1 LRDLPARG
9 SFDRFV
15 LAYAQASQ
23 QNMNLL
29 SRYIFL
35 QIMFPFVMSTVIL
48 TAIAWLTQATRLLD
62 LIILQGQGAGIF
74 FRLSLLF
81 IPNLAGLV
89 APIGLLIACIYT
101 LNRMNQDSE
110 LAVIYAAGSGK
121 WKIVR
126 PFILASLLV
135 TILVAV
141 VNAYVMP
148 KSLQILRAEVTQ
160 IRAGLL
166 ANLLQPGR
174 FFSPLKGVTIYFRE
188 RDQNNDML
196 GVIIHDKRNLA
207 EQITIVAKR
216 STLVENEVGNFMVFY
231 DGSTQRRARTAE
243 KTNLVAFTK
252 YSYDLSGLSPEA
264 EISYLK
270 PKEKFL
276 DDLFNPNP
284 TDPYFRTFPGKVRS
298 ELHRR
303 LTSVIY
309 PMVFTLIALAFLADA
324 QTARQGQIIRILLAI
339 FTVAMVRGLGL
350 TFSNLTAKKD
360 WAVLLVY
367 GLPFLVVLITL
378 FYINLN
384 QVGSFLRNRRSQ
396 ALITDAG

>member
-1 LRDLPARG
+1 
-9 SFDRFV
+9 
-15 LAYAQASQ
+15 
-23 QNMNLL
+23 MNLL

-35 QIMFPFVMSTVIL
+35 QIMFPFVMSTVII
-48 TAIAWLTQATRLLD
+48 TAIAWLTQSTRLLD

-81 IPNLAGLV
+81 IPNLAGLI

-126 PFILASLLV
+126 PFIFASLLV
-135 TILVAV
+135 TVLVAA
-141 VNAYVMP
+141 VNAYIMP
-148 KSLQILRAEVTQ
+148 KSLQLLRAEVTQ
-160 IRAGLL
+160 IRADLL

-196 GVIIHDKRNLA
+196 GVIIHDRRNQA

-216 STLVENEVGNFMVFY
+216 SSLIGNEGGNFMVFY
-231 DGSTQRRARTAE
+231 DGSTQRRAGSAE

-252 YSYDLSGLSPEA
+252 YSYDLSGFAPES

-276 DDLFNPNP
+276 GDLLNPNP
-284 TDPYFRTFPGKVRS
+284 TDPYFRAFPGKIRA

-303 LTSVIY
+303 LASVLY
-309 PMVFTLIALAFLADA
+309 PLVFTLIALAFLADA

-339 FTVAMVRGLGL
+339 STVVMVRGLGL
-350 TFSNLTAKKD
+350 AFTNLSAKKD

-367 GLPFLVVLITL
+367 ALPFLVILTSL

-396 ALITDAG
+396 PLISNAG

>member
-1 LRDLPARG
+1 
-9 SFDRFV
+9 
-15 LAYAQASQ
+15 
-23 QNMNLL
+23 
-29 SRYIFL
+29 
-35 QIMFPFVMSTVIL
+35 MFPFVMATVII

-135 TILVAV
+135 TVLVGI

-148 KSLQILRAEVTQ
+148 KSLQILRTEITQ
-160 IRAGLL
+160 IRADLL
-166 ANLLQPGR
+166 ANLLQPGK

-216 STLVENEVGNFMVFY
+216 STLVENEAGNFMVFY
-231 DGSTQRRARTAE
+231 DGSTQRRAESAE

-264 EISYLK
+264 EIFYLK

-276 DDLFNPNP
+276 GDLIDPDP
-284 TDPYFRTFPGKVRS
+284 TDPYYLTFPGKIRS
-298 ELHRR
+298 ELHSR
-303 LTSVIY
+303 LTSIIY
-309 PMVFTLIALAFLADA
+309 PLVFTLIALAFLADA

-339 FTVAMVRGLGL
+339 STVAIVRGLGL
-350 TFSNLTAKKD
+350 AFTNLTAKKD

-367 GLPFLVVLITL
+367 GLPLLVIMITL

-396 ALITDAG
+396 ALIPDAG

>member
-1 LRDLPARG
+1 M
-9 SFDRFV
+9 V
-15 LAYAQASQ
+15 
-23 QNMNLL
+23 
-29 SRYIFL
+29 
-35 QIMFPFVMSTVIL
+35 PFVMSTIVI
-48 TAIAWLTQATRLLD
+48 TVIAWLTQSTRLLD

-126 PFILASLLV
+126 PFILASLVV
-135 TILVAV
+135 TVFVAIIS
-141 VNAYVMP
+141 AYVMP
-148 KSLQILRAEVTQ
+148 KSLQALRAEITQ
-160 IRAGLL
+160 IRTDLL

-196 GVIIHDKRNLA
+196 GVIIHDRRNLE

-216 STLVENEVGNFMVFY
+216 STLIGNEAGNFMVFY
-231 DGSTQRRARTAE
+231 DGSTQRRAETAE
-243 KTNLVAFTK
+243 KTSILAFTK
-252 YSYDLSGLSPEA
+252 YSYDLSGFSPEA
-264 EISYLK
+264 QISYLK
-270 PKEKFL
+270 PKEKFIG
-276 DDLFNPNP
+276 DLFNPNP
-284 TDPYFRTFPGKVRS
+284 TDPYFLTFPGKVRA

-303 LTSVIY
+303 LTSMIY
-309 PMVFTLIALAFLADA
+309 PLVFTLIALAFLADA
-324 QTARQGQIIRILLAI
+324 QTARQGQVIRILLAI
-339 FTVAMVRGLGL
+339 FAVIMVRGLGL
-350 TFSNLTAKKD
+350 ALTNLSAKKD

-367 GLPFLVVLITL
+367 GLPFLVILVTL
-378 FYINLN
+378 FSINMN
-384 QVGSFLRNRRSQ
+384 QVGSFLRGKRSQ
-396 ALITDAG
+396 LLTSDAG

>member
-1 LRDLPARG
+1 
-9 SFDRFV
+9 
-15 LAYAQASQ
+15 
-23 QNMNLL
+23 
-29 SRYIFL
+29 
-35 QIMFPFVMSTVIL
+35 MFPFVMATVII

-135 TILVAV
+135 TVLVGI

-148 KSLQILRAEVTQ
+148 KSLQILRAEITE
-160 IRAGLL
+160 IRADLL
-166 ANLLQPGR
+166 ANLLQPGK

-216 STLVENEVGNFMVFY
+216 STLIENEAGNFMVFY
-231 DGSTQRRARTAE
+231 DGSTQRRAGTAE
-243 KTNLVAFTK
+243 KTNLVAFAK

-264 EISYLK
+264 EIFYLK

-276 DDLFNPNP
+276 GDLIAPNP
-284 TDPYFRTFPGKVRS
+284 TDPYFLSFPGKIRS

-309 PMVFTLIALAFLADA
+309 PLVFTLIALAFLSDA

-339 FTVAMVRGLGL
+339 STVALVRGLGL
-350 TFSNLTAKKD
+350 AFTNLTAKKD

-367 GLPFLVVLITL
+367 GLPLLVVLITL

-384 QVGSFLRNRRSQ
+384 QVGSFLRSKRSR
-396 ALITDAG
+396 ALIPDAG